1 MLSSTAANTTSNSSS
16 HSRTSSRSRRCMRV
30 GTLTAVLLGIALLAL
45 STVVHDHNHAAR
57 MGSSSSQTGRKPLV
71 SILTVTYNRQQ
82 FLPKVFRL
90 MEQQGAPGCVCLLR
104 RIPSNRYDPPTH
116 SPTHKPRV
124 NNHLSPHTQTTTT
137 LRLLWLTTA
146 TGA

>member
-1 MLSSTAANTTSNSSS
+1 
-16 HSRTSSRSRRCMRV
+16 MRV

-104 RIPSNRYDPPTH
+104 RIPQQS
-116 SPTHKPRV
+116 
-124 NNHLSPHTQTTTT
+124 L
-137 LRLLWLTTA
+137 
-146 TGA
+146 